1 VTARRPAGLP
11 ARPEPRILECCLEF
25 KEAIPCRLRLPP
37 TAAAGAPALDNAEPT
52 AGKIEVV
59 DYDPAWPGLFEA
71 EARRIRGVLGPAVM
85 GLEHMGSTA
94 VPGLAAKPVID
105 IHLQLADPADE
116 ASYVPALEAEGYQL
130 IIRQPEWLE
139 HRMFK
144 GRDPAANLHVF
155 PAGCPEVDRCRLF
168 RDWLRSHP
176 NDLALYAATKR
187 RMAAQEWAFVQDYAN
202 AKLGVISEIMGRA
215 MASRSGTPPSPG

>member
-1 VTARRPAGLP
+1 MTEKTP
-11 ARPEPRILECCLEF
+11 
-25 KEAIPCRLRLPP
+25 
-37 TAAAGAPALDNAEPT
+37 LDNAEPT

-71 EARRIRGVLGPAVM
+71 EARRIRQAIGPAAL

-105 IHLQLADPADE
+105 IHLLVADPADE
-116 ASYVPALEAEGYQL
+116 ATYVPALEAEGYRL
-130 IIRQPEWLE
+130 IVREPGWYE

-144 GRDPAANLHVF
+144 GAGPAANLHVF
-155 PAGCPEVDRCRLF
+155 PFGCPEVDRCRLF
-168 RDWLRSHP
+168 RDWLRTHP
-176 NDLALYAATKR
+176 DDVALYAATKR
-187 RMAAQEWAFVQDYAN
+187 KLAQGEWAFVQDYAN
-202 AKLGVISEIMGRA
+202 AKIGVIGEIMSRA